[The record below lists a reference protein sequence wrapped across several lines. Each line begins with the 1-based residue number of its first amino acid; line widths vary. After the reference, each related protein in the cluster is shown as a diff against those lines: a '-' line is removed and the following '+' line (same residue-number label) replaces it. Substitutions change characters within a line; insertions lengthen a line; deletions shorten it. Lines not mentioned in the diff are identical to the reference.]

1 MCSFICPKF
10 ILIEILWAEHL
21 FKRKSRLLFIYDDT
35 PEGGG
40 RGARGKFCRN
50 EKDGRYTILNYKVD
64 GPGKGG
70 KIHFFK
76 TASRSD
82 DGGEGGGQRSNII
95 LCNVDD
101 QLLTKHQQREKGRGQ
116 NCKREFLYPR
126 PPPPPCLE
134 ILRKIGKT

>member
-64 GPGKGG
+64 EPGKGG

-101 QLLTKHQQREKGRGQ
+101 QRWGEGGG
-116 NCKREFLYPR
+116 NN
-126 PPPPPCLE
+126 
-134 ILRKIGKT
+134 RK

>member
-1 MCSFICPKF
+1 MLLLGECAVSSARNLFSSKYN
-10 ILIEILWAEHL
+10 WAEHL

-64 GPGKGG
+64 EPGKGG

-82 DGGEGGGQRSNII
+82 DGG
-95 LCNVDD
+95 
-101 QLLTKHQQREKGRGQ
+101 GRGA
-116 NCKREFLYPR
+116 
-126 PPPPPCLE
+126 
-134 ILRKIGKT
+134 KIKYNSLQRR